1 MPGLEVKIVGA
12 ATLAQVAAQ
21 IASEGR
27 KDLSRQ
33 MSAALNQVTVPVRDR
48 IKQEAA
54 STLPKRGWYALT
66 FTKSLRFRNN
76 RRAGGNRAT
85 LSMITYADGKGER
98 RDIQAVEDGRVR
110 HPLFGMRKF
119 TWYETSVPP
128 GFHRRATAHMSD
140 DVVDALAVVVRDF
153 SARLIN

>member
-1 MPGLEVKIVGA
+1 MPLEVRIVGA

-21 IASEGR
+21 ISREGR
-27 KDLSRQ
+27 RDLSRQ
-33 MSAALNQVTVPVRDR
+33 LSTALNTVTVPVRDR

-54 STLPKRGWYALT
+54 ATLPKRGWYALT

-76 RRAGGNRAT
+76 RRASGNVAT

-98 RDIQAVEDGRVR
+98 RDIVAVEGGRVR
-110 HPLFGMRKF
+110 HPLFGNREA
-119 TWYETSVPP
+119 WYVTTIQP
-128 GFHRRATAHMSD
+128 GFHRRAVARMSD

-153 SARLIN
+153 TARLIN